1 MSHKLYLGSVAQVD
15 GSAMTIGSGKQLNVV
30 DAPTSD
36 NNAANKKYV
45 DLKSKEVQDALN
57 LVIAGSD
64 VNFDTLLEIKTFAD
78 NIASTGAGDVIA
90 KVAAEKGERLAAD
103 DVLTAAVSAEAATR
117 LADDNTERAARI
129 AAVSAEETAR
139 IAAVSAEVVN
149 RDAAISSA
157 VSTEVSNRNTAISS
171 AVSTETNNRV
181 SGDAKLDMLAIKS
194 SKTML
199 YSPAVLG
206 EAPSLRPDPLELC
219 NYFDNPHSTA
229 ANFDGWRMRNSE
241 TEQKFS
247 LYIPVGSPP
256 GVSPGIP
263 VIPNPQAS
271 DYMTAINSLRPYLLK
286 VGDVKAMY
294 LELCAISVV
303 SMPFITIY
311 TLPKFDGND
320 YVDPELGYAWYRS
333 RKTFVPLTSVL
344 VPYSNYNMVVNLKN
358 VDTYDSPYFT
368 RLETDVSESSKN
380 IEENMSDNDEIMYI
394 TIDSNSSSAAGNVE
408 CIIGKFKLQLAT
420 GINEFVF
427 SNTHVFANYM
437 KQRQSQ
443 LWNALYGT
451 SSTDDPF
458 MTPAFTIPV
467 SYDGR

>member
-36 NNAANKKYV
+36 NNAANKAYV
-45 DLKSKEVQDALN
+45 DLKAKAVQDALN
-57 LVIAGSD
+57 LITAGSGAS
-64 VNFDTLLEIKTFAD
+64 FDTLLEIKTFAD

-90 KVAAEKGERLAAD
+90 KVAAEKVERLAAD
-103 DVLTAAVSAEAATR
+103 ATLTSA
-117 LADDNTERAARI
+117 I
-129 AAVSAEETAR
+129 
-139 IAAVSAEVVN
+139 SAEVVN
-149 RDAAISSA
+149 RDAA

-171 AVSTETNNRV
+171 AVLTETNNRV

-194 SKTML
+194 LKTML
-199 YSPAVLG
+199 YSPYASVL
-206 EAPSLRPDPLELC
+206 SSVITPLELC
-219 NYFDNPHSTA
+219 SYTDPYSQA
-229 ANFDGWRMRNSE
+229 INFDGWRMRNNVALS
-241 TEQKFS
+241 KFTV
-247 LYIPVGSPP
+247 YIPP
-256 GVSPGIP
+256 
-263 VIPNPQAS
+263 
-271 DYMTAINSLRPYLLK
+271 SLGLK
-286 VGDVKAMY
+286 VGDIKAMY
-294 LELCAISVV
+294 LELCAPSVV

-311 TLPKFDGND
+311 TTKKNDGLD
-320 YVDPELGYAWYRS
+320 YVPTASIDGPNPPASWYRS
-333 RKTFVPLTSVL
+333 KATYIRNDTDTLVAGSV
-344 VPYSNYNMVVNLKN
+344 YNMVTNLKG
-358 VDTYDSPYFT
+358 VDTFNPTYFT
-368 RLETDVSESSKN
+368 RHDTKLDTYSSRNYLVNMQDTDN
-380 IEENMSDNDEIMYI
+380 IMYI
-394 TIDSNSSSAAGNVE
+394 TISSDSSAAVGNVE
-408 CIIGKFKLQLAT
+408 CIISKFKLQLAT

>member
-64 VNFDTLLEIKTFAD
+64 VNYDTLLEIKNLSD

-103 DVLTAAVSAEAATR
+103 DVLTAAVSAE
-117 LADDNTERAARI
+117 
-129 AAVSAEETAR
+129 
-139 IAAVSAEVVN
+139 VVN
-149 RDAAISSA
+149 RDAAVSTEVSNRNTAISSA

-171 AVSTETNNRV
+171 AVLTETNNRV

-194 SKTML
+194 LKTML
-199 YSPAVLG
+199 YSPYASVL
-206 EAPSLRPDPLELC
+206 SSVITPLELC
-219 NYFDNPHSTA
+219 SYTDPYSQA
-229 ANFDGWRMRNSE
+229 INFDGWRMRNNVALS
-241 TEQKFS
+241 KFTV
-247 LYIPVGSPP
+247 YIPP
-256 GVSPGIP
+256 
-263 VIPNPQAS
+263 
-271 DYMTAINSLRPYLLK
+271 SLGLK
-286 VGDVKAMY
+286 VGDIKAMY
-294 LELCAISVV
+294 LELCAPSVV

-311 TLPKFDGND
+311 TTKKNDGLD
-320 YVDPELGYAWYRS
+320 YVPTASIDGPNPPASWYRS
-333 RKTFVPLTSVL
+333 KATYIRNDTDTLVAGSV
-344 VPYSNYNMVVNLKN
+344 YNMVTNLKG
-358 VDTYDSPYFT
+358 VDTFNPTYFT
-368 RLETDVSESSKN
+368 RHDTKLDTYSSRNYLVNMQDTDN
-380 IEENMSDNDEIMYI
+380 IMYI
-394 TIDSNSSSAAGNVE
+394 TISSDSSSAVGNVE
-408 CIIGKFKLQLAT
+408 CIISKFKLQLES